1 MITATYHNMLN
12 IVSKIFG
19 GLGSNKLKKY
29 ENIVNKINE
38 YESEISKLTDDQL
51 KNKTDY
57 FKKKVQVEKIDI
69 NKLLPEAFAVVR
81 EVAKRTVQMRHFD
94 VQLIG
99 GIVLHEGKIAEMKT
113 GEGKTLAATLPA
125 YLNAIE
131 GKSVHIITVN
141 DYLAKRDSE
150 WMGAIYKFLGLTVG
164 CVNSKTDHTI
174 RPKEYECDVVYATNN
189 EIGFDYLRDNLK
201 GDYESLCFK
210 KDAFAIVDE
219 VDSILIDEARTPL
232 VISGAAEDKT
242 NQYVAVDK
250 VIKLLNKNDFEVDEK
265 DRNILLTNEGINH
278 IESLFSNAGV
288 LKNNNFYD
296 PENLDLVHFVNQALK
311 ANHLFKKD
319 KDYIVKDNS
328 IKIVDELTGRILEGR
343 RFGDGLHQAI
353 EAKEKIEIQAEN
365 QTLASITYQNYFKL
379 YKKISGCTG
388 TAATESEEFFEI
400 YNLNVIVIPTNKK
413 MIRKDFN
420 DQIFRTEAEKNNAII
435 KKIKDCHENSQP
447 LLVFTSSVS
456 KSEIYSKLLTKEKI
470 KHIVLNAKNH
480 ENEAEIIANAGKA
493 KSVIITTSISG
504 RGVDI
509 QLGGK
514 KGSIE
519 DDQLKKNKDHIKS
532 IGGLFVIGTERMES
546 RRVDNQARGRSGRQ
560 GDEGSSIFYVSL
572 EDDLMR
578 IFGSE
583 SMNNILQKL
592 GLKDGESIDH
602 PWINKA
608 LERAQQKVE
617 ARNFDIRKTL
627 IKFDNVLNDQRQVIF
642 SQRKDAMDSN
652 NIFDY
657 SDQFLNEITDDL
669 ISLKAKKLIN
679 PKNNEFNNKL
689 KTIFGKSLDEIEY
702 EKIISINENELKS
715 KIFEKFRHMRDQ
727 RTQVL
732 SINQSKEIEKRILL
746 QSIDFNWRSHIQ
758 YLEQLRQVIGLRSYG
773 QRDPLI
779 EYKKEAFN
787 LFSNLLD
794 KLKFDHIKILMNL
807 KVFSEPTEKIN
818 KSLDKEKFKAIGK
831 KMSRNEPCHCGSGKK
846 FKKCC
851 GAL

>member
-1 MITATYHNMLN
+1 MLN
-12 IVSKIFG
+12 PLSFISKFIKSGNKKELERIGKIVDQINLLEENIKKLNDKEFPEKTI
-19 GLGSNKLKKY
+19 KLK
-29 ENIVNKINE
+29 
-38 YESEISKLTDDQL
+38 
-51 KNKTDY
+51 
-57 FKKKVQVEKIDI
+57 EKIQKGTSLNEI
-69 NKLLPEAFAVVR
+69 LPEAFALVR
-81 EVAKRTVQMRHFD
+81 EASLRSRSERHFD
-94 VQLIG
+94 VQIIG
-99 GIVLHEGKIAEMKT
+99 GVVLHENKVAEMRT
-113 GEGKTLAATLPA
+113 GEGKTLTIALAA
-125 YLNAIE
+125 YLNALE
-131 GKSVHIITVN
+131 EKGVHIVTVN
-141 DYLAKRDSE
+141 DYLAKRDSYE
-150 WMGAIYKFLGLTVG
+150 MGKIFSFLGLTSG
-164 CVNSKTDHTI
+164 YINNDQDDEERKKNYD
-174 RPKEYECDVVYATNN
+174 CDITYATNS
-189 EIGFDYLRDNLK
+189 ELGFDYLRDNMK
-201 GDYESLCFK
+201 YS
-210 KDAFAIVDE
+210 KDEMVQRGHHFAIVDE
-219 VDSILIDEARTPL
+219 IDSCLIDEARTPL

-278 IESLFSNAGV
+278 VESLFSNAGV

-319 KDYIVKDNS
+319 KDYLVKDNS

-400 YNLNVIVIPTNKK
+400 YNLNVIVVPTNKK

-435 KKIKDCHENSQP
+435 QKIKECHENSQP
-447 LLVFTSSVS
+447 LLIFTSSVS
-456 KSEIYSKLLTKEKI
+456 KSEIYSKLLTQEKI
-470 KHIVLNAKNH
+470 NHIVLNAKNH

-519 DDQLKKNKDHIKS
+519 DDQLKKNKDYIKS
-532 IGGLFVIGTERMES
+532 LGGLFVIGTERMES

-627 IKFDNVLNDQRQVIF
+627 IKFDNVLNDQRQVVF
-642 SQRKDAMDSN
+642 SQRKDAMDSEK
-652 NIFDY
+652 IFDY
-657 SDQFLNEITDDL
+657 SDNFLSEIVEDL
-669 ISLKAKKLIN
+669 ISLKIQKLSN
-679 PKNNEFNNKL
+679 PRNSEFNNRL
-689 KTIFGKSLDEIEY
+689 KTIFGKSLNDDEY
-702 EKIISINENELKS
+702 NELMSLSDTKLRE
-715 KIFEKFRHMRDQ
+715 KIFEKFKFAREERSKI
-727 RTQVL
+727 L
-732 SINQSKEIEKRILL
+732 GENQSKEIEKRILL
-746 QSIDFNWRSHIQ
+746 QSIDFNWKSHIQ
-758 YLEQLRQVIGLRSYG
+758 YLEQLRQVVGLRSYG

-779 EYKKEAFN
+779 EYKKEAFD

-794 KLKFDHIKILMNL
+794 KLKLDYVKILMNL
-807 KVFSEPTEKIN
+807 KVYNEPTEKIN
-818 KSLDKEKFKAIGK
+818 QRQLKEKFKNLGK
-831 KMSRNEPCHCGSGKK
+831 KTSRNDPCPCGSGKK